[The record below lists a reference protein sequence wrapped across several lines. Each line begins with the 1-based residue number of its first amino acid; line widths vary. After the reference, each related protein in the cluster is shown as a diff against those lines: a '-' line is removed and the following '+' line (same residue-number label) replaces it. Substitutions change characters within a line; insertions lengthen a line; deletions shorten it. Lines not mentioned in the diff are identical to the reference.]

1 MCRVQWAQNSKT
13 LQQKQRP
20 STEQESGLL
29 SQDLDDGAY
38 HEEDEQAECF
48 SLRVQNIVALEWGTS
63 HSLGLGS
70 NDYTPALVMHV
81 IKPTSGA
88 TCCLLQLGIFRQ
100 FTACSAFSDVP
111 RNRQL

>member
-1 MCRVQWAQNSKT
+1 MSRSIGTNGECSV
-13 LQQKQRP
+13 
-20 STEQESGLL
+20 TEQRLNARREAGLL
-29 SQDLDDGAY
+29 SQGLDDGVY

-88 TCCLLQLGIFRQ
+88 NNRLL
-100 FTACSAFSDVP
+100 
-111 RNRQL
+111 

>member
-1 MCRVQWAQNSKT
+1 MTK
-13 LQQKQRP
+13 QKP
-20 STEQESGLL
+20 STKQEPGLL

-48 SLRVQNIVALEWGTS
+48 SLRVQNIIALEWGTS

-88 TCCLLQLGIFRQ
+88 TCCLLQLGTSVA
-100 FTACSAFSDVP
+100 FTWHVLLLLTSQETGKCYLFSAH
-111 RNRQL
+111 